1 MPQDKELEIR
11 LQFLEEATE
20 YLNTIES
27 AMLQL
32 ATAHINDNQMDAV
45 LRAAH
50 SIKGGAAM
58 MGFQTLSHLAHRFED
73 FQSIKNTET
82 FYRAWDRKFTSWG
95 WSLRQVI
102 TQNLQ
107 GTVVDER
114 WLETD
119 VNPVFEK
126 LYERLGAP
134 QAEDM
139 ITSLLPED
147 QQGMVTLILKPK

>member
-1 MPQDKELEIR
+1 LI
-11 LQFLEEATE
+11 
-20 YLNTIES
+20 
-27 AMLQL
+27 
-32 ATAHINDNQMDAV
+32 
-45 LRAAH
+45 
-50 SIKGGAAM
+50 
-58 MGFQTLSHLAHRFED
+58 
-73 FQSIKNTET
+73 
-82 FYRAWDRKFTSWG
+82 FTPS
-95 WSLRQVI
+95 I